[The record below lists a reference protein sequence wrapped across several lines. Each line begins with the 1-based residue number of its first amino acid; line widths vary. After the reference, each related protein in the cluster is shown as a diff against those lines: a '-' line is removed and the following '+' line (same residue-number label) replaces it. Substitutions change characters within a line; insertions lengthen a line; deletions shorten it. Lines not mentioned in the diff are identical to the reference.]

1 MFYSL
6 IYPGLPR
13 SLARA
18 NEKQYSDC
26 LPGSPVSRYGHD
38 FTSVIARL
46 ESFDAVTCEAFAEC
60 SGELFR
66 LLPFRLKL
74 ARTTA
79 QPERVASYRERL
91 AALGLPDSGWTSLVL
106 RRGMQHPLRSASAT
120 PDSAT
125 GWEAVDREIEQLAQ
139 QGRMDESKAAKLAE
153 GADVEDGREEAPPLP
168 GEGGHDA
175 ADDTEALHA
184 EAEQYIR
191 RLDPEEQTRKVILLA
206 CACCLSIG
214 RCVPSF
220 CTALAFIFSSR
231 REFPK
236 SLCNV

>member
-1 MFYSL
+1 MWNAAGSGSFPSPSL
-6 IYPGLPR
+6 YCTRSHDCRKG
-13 SLARA
+13 SLAT
-18 NEKQYSDC
+18 YW
-26 LPGSPVSRYGHD
+26 
-38 FTSVIARL
+38 
-46 ESFDAVTCEAFAEC
+46 
-60 SGELFR
+60 
-66 LLPFRLKL
+66 
-74 ARTTA
+74 
-79 QPERVASYRERL
+79 ERL
-91 AALGLPDSGWTSLVL
+91 TALGTPGTGWTSLAL

-153 GADVEDGREEAPPLP
+153 GADDVEDGREAPPPP
-168 GEGGHDA
+168 GEGDHGASDDA
-175 ADDTEALHA
+175 EALHA

-220 CTALAFIFSSR
+220 HVRSLSWRGHFCTYGGPPHTVTMQRTISVPSRTLSARASRALPA
-231 REFPK
+231 
-236 SLCNV
+236 L